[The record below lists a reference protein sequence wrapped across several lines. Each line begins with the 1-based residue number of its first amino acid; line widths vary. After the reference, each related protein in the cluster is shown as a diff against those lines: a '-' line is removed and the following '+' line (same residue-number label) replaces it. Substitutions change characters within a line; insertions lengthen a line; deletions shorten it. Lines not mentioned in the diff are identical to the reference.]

1 MSELTV
7 TVLDTTGIQGYIFN
21 SNRLR
26 ENIGA
31 SQLVSEVTKDWVKD
45 TLDGIGLPENRQEER
60 IQNSDLNGL
69 PAGIVYLGGG
79 NAVLLFKSPEIARQF
94 VQILSKRVLKEAP
107 GINLVAAHQTFD
119 WASQQLRDVVND
131 LFKNSLDRNKRGYV
145 PSAPL
150 LGLSV
155 TAACQS
161 TQLPA
166 IGWSDDYIDYDPGE
180 EDDRYLMSRQTQAKL
195 QAGKRATQRLEN
207 FFREIAGLE
216 DYEFPNRTDQLGRS
230 KGESSYAAIV
240 HADGNGIG
248 DRIQGYTNKKEFN
261 ENSAYIHAIRDFS
274 ERLESAGEEALCT
287 VVKKLL
293 EVIEINDKQ
302 EKTIKDKFILKR
314 NKGKDKE
321 GKYYL
326 PFRPLVYGGDD
337 VTFVCESRLGLELA
351 AIYLQALEKQSLPDG
366 EPIKACAGISI
377 VKTHYPFARAYE
389 LSEELCRSAKKYVRD
404 DLDNNGSAMDWHFAA
419 SGLIGSL
426 GEIRS
431 REYTVSAGNLC
442 MRPIEVASTETNWR
456 NWADF
461 QKVMRDFLYGKN
473 WQGRRNKVMAL
484 REVLRSGGDAT
495 KQFLENYG
503 PEGKL
508 YNFPQNS
515 QISTYGWLNE
525 VCGYFDAI
533 EAMEFYVGLEDR

>member
-7 TVLDTTGIQGYIFN
+7 TVLDTIGIQGYIFN

-31 SQLVSEVTKDWVKD
+31 SQLVREVTNDWVKA
-45 TLDGIGLPENRQEER
+45 TLALDEIGLPESEQDDS
-60 IQNSDLNGL
+60 IQDSDLNGL

-79 NAVLLFKSPEIARQF
+79 NAVLLFKSRELASEF
-94 VQILSKRVLKEAP
+94 VRILSKKVLKEAP
-107 GINLVAAHQTFD
+107 GINLVAAHRPFD
-119 WASQQLRDVVND
+119 WDSEQLRDVVND
-131 LFKNSLDRNKRGYV
+131 LFKTDLERNKRGYV

-166 IGWSDDYIDYDPGE
+166 IGWSDAYISYDPGE
-180 EDDRYLMSRQTQAKL
+180 EDDRYLISREVKTKL
-195 QAGKRATQRLEN
+195 DASVSANERLKKL
-207 FFREIAGLE
+207 FRGIEELKN
-216 DYEFPNRTDQLGRS
+216 YEFPNRTDQLGRS
-230 KGESSYAAIV
+230 EGESSYAAIV
-240 HADGNGIG
+240 HADGNSIG
-248 DRIQGYTNKKEFN
+248 QRIRDYIEKHN
-261 ENSAYIHAIRDFS
+261 ENSEYIHAMRDFS
-274 ERLESAGEEALCT
+274 KKLECAGQQALRA
-287 VVKKLL
+287 VIKKLL
-293 EVIEINDKQ
+293 EAIGQ
-302 EKTIKDKFILKR
+302 HQDKFSLKQT
-314 NKGKDKE
+314 KE

-337 VTFVCESRLGLELA
+337 VTFVCEGRLGLELA
-351 AIYLQALEKQSLPDG
+351 AIYLQALEEQSLPD
-366 EPIKACAGISI
+366 EKPIKACAGISI

-389 LSEELCRSAKKYVRD
+389 LSEELCRSAKKYLRD
-404 DLDNNGSAMDWHFAA
+404 DLKSKSSAMDWHFAA
-419 SGLIGSL
+419 SGLLGSL
-426 GEIRS
+426 AEIRS
-431 REYTVSAGNLC
+431 REYTVAAGNLC
-442 MRPIEVASTETNWR
+442 MRPIEVAVTERNWR

-461 QKVMRDFLYGKN
+461 QKVVRDFLYGKD

-495 KQFLENYG
+495 EQFLKNSRS
-503 PEGKL
+503 EGKL
-508 YNFPQNS
+508 CKFPQNL
-515 QISTYGWLNE
+515 QISTRGWLDK

>member
-31 SQLVSEVTKDWVKD
+31 SQLVREVTNDWVKA
-45 TLDGIGLPENRQEER
+45 TLALDEIGLPESQQDDS
-60 IQNSDLNGL
+60 IQDSDLNGL

-79 NAVLLFKSPEIARQF
+79 NAVLLFKSRELASEF
-94 VQILSKRVLKEAP
+94 VRILSKKVLEEAP
-107 GINLVAAHQTFD
+107 GINLVAAHKTFD
-119 WASQQLRDVVND
+119 WDSQQLRDVVKD
-131 LFKNSLDRNKRGYV
+131 LFKNDLECNKRGYI

-166 IGWSDDYIDYDPGE
+166 IDWSDPGE
-180 EDDRYLMSRQTQAKL
+180 EDDRYLISRQTQAKL
-195 QAGKRATQRLEN
+195 QARSRANERLRKLFGKIE
-207 FFREIAGLE
+207 GLE

-230 KGESSYAAIV
+230 EGESSYAAIV

-248 DRIQGYTNKKEFN
+248 DRIKGYTKKCN
-261 ENSAYIHAIRDFS
+261 ENSAYIHAMRDFS
-274 ERLESAGEEALCT
+274 ERLESAGQKALRT

-302 EKTIKDKFILKR
+302 KTIKDKFTLKR
-314 NKGKDKE
+314 HKE

-337 VTFVCESRLGLELA
+337 VTFVCEARLGLELA

-404 DLDNNGSAMDWHFAA
+404 DLDNNSSAMDWHFAA
-419 SGLIGSL
+419 SGLLGSI

-431 REYTVSAGNLC
+431 REYSVSAGNADIKLEYRLC

-495 KQFLENYG
+495 EQFLKNYG
-503 PEGKL
+503 LEGRL
-508 YNFPQNS
+508 YNFPQKS
-515 QISTYGWLNE
+515 QISTRGWLDD